1 MNCQARRYVSRSGK
15 KLEIALKNLAIS
27 VIDKCILDIGASTG
41 GFTDCCLQHGAAKV
55 IAVDRGTRQLAQ
67 HLREDRRV
75 VVCEKTD
82 IRDYLTNNPSQEI
95 DLIVA
100 DLSFVPLTIVL
111 PPVIRHYAND
121 FLVLIKPQFELPR
134 RLVPPGG
141 VVRDRHRWQLAIGKV
156 KKMFHDAGYTNLRI
170 QQTAVVGVKGNRE
183 FFCYAR
189 KDRCLKG
196 QDFSPRKALK
206 RSIGNGKTIVDF

>member
-1 MNCQARRYVSRSGK
+1 MNLNYQARRYVSRSGK
-15 KLEIALKNLAIS
+15 KLEIALKSLGLS
-27 VIDKCILDIGASTG
+27 VIDKRVLDIGASTG

-55 IAVDRGTRQLAQ
+55 IAVDRGTRQLAP
-67 HLREDRRV
+67 HLRADRRV
-75 VVCEKTD
+75 VVFEKTD
-82 IRDYLTNNPSQEI
+82 IRDYITNSSSEEI

-111 PPVIRHYAND
+111 PPVINRYAND

-141 VVRDRHRWQLAIGKV
+141 VIRDRDRWQLAIDKV
-156 KKMFHDAGYTNLRI
+156 KKMFRNAGYTDLRI
-170 QQTAVVGVKGNRE
+170 QHAAIVGAKGNRE

-189 KDRCLKG
+189 KGK
-196 QDFSPRKALK
+196 DFVPTDPANFS
-206 RSIGNGKTIVDF
+206 

>member
-1 MNCQARRYVSRSGK
+1 MNFQARRYVSRSGK
-15 KLEIALKNLAIS
+15 KLEIALKNFGLS

-75 VVCEKTD
+75 VVFEKTD
-82 IRDYLTNNPSQEI
+82 IRDYLTNNPSKEI
-95 DLIVA
+95 ELIVA

-111 PPVIRHYAND
+111 PPVINHYAKD

-134 RLVPPGG
+134 RLVPSGG
-141 VVRDRHRWQLAIGKV
+141 VVRDRYRWQLAIDKV
-156 KKMFHDAGYTNLRI
+156 KNMFHNAGYTDLKI
-170 QQTAVVGVKGNRE
+170 QQTVIVGTKGNRE
-183 FFCYAR
+183 FFCYAQ
-189 KDRCLKG
+189 KG
-196 QDFSPRKALK
+196 RDSVPKVLLRRGRDAVPTNPVTFL
-206 RSIGNGKTIVDF
+206 